1 METTLDLSR
10 WRTVPHGVAY
20 RRWVIMSAGLR
31 QLFATRL
38 FRVMLSFAW
47 SAGMAIAAVG
57 FLFSQS
63 VATGGWLESL
73 AVYGGPRMEAMVTVL
88 GGFVTMFPDVC
99 IGGMYTLIF
108 WGHSYLGLWLSL
120 VALTVMV
127 PRLIT
132 QDRATNAMVV
142 YLSRPLTSVD
152 YLLGK
157 LGLIAGTIVLLWTG
171 PLLFGWLLS
180 LALASDTDFVTYS
193 ISPLLRA
200 LAFNG
205 VALVAVATVAL
216 GISAISRNS
225 VVTVIVWVG
234 LILLV
239 GVAVAVSPPKAPDW
253 FKRSSLTRDLSEM
266 RQEIFRLDSVLA
278 DAGENLPLLDRR
290 FADSLILRGKSMEPT
305 DPRGAFIALGVF
317 VALSSYVFLR
327 RLRAE

>member
-127 PRLIT
+127 ASFRQSVT
-132 QDRATNAMVV
+132 Q
-142 YLSRPLTSVD
+142 
-152 YLLGK
+152 
-157 LGLIAGTIVLLWTG
+157 W
-171 PLLFGWLLS
+171 
-180 LALASDTDFVTYS
+180 
-193 ISPLLRA
+193 
-200 LAFNG
+200 
-205 VALVAVATVAL
+205 
-216 GISAISRNS
+216 
-225 VVTVIVWVG
+225 
-234 LILLV
+234 
-239 GVAVAVSPPKAPDW
+239 
-253 FKRSSLTRDLSEM
+253 
-266 RQEIFRLDSVLA
+266 LDSVLPA
-278 DAGENLPLLDRR
+278 TLYVRTSGSASSSDTA
-290 FADSLILRGKSMEPT
+290 FF
-305 DPRGAFIALGVF
+305 DPRLVQAASILPGVE
-317 VALSSYVFLR
+317 
-327 RLRAE
+327 RLRAQRTLALTLAPGGPRTMARGGSDNGLGGP